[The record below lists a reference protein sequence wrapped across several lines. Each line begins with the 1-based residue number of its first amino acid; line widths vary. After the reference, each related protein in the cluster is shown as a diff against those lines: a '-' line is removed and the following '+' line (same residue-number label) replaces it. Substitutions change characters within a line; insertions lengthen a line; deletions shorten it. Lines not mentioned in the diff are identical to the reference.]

1 MIRSHFLAFF
11 TAMTVATLASAPA
24 GAAPVYKCTHGG
36 KVSYGDRPC
45 AHGPSMALPPPA
57 AGVDPEGKNT
67 VPGNDARTLLEI
79 EKLRIAREQTAQRA
93 AQRQERQERAR
104 QRADRA
110 AGARHKQ
117 CERLKLRQRWA
128 AEDAARARGAKREAA
143 QLKAR
148 RQAEA
153 LAVEC
158 PA

>member
-1 MIRSHFLAFF
+1 MIRSHFFILIATAALA
-11 TAMTVATLASAPA
+11 LAQAPA
-24 GAAPVYKCTHGG
+24 TAAPVYKCTHGG

-45 AHGPSMALPPPA
+45 AHGPSVALPPPA
-57 AGVDPEGKNT
+57 AGVDPEGRNA
-67 VPGNDARTLLEI
+67 VPGNDARALLAI
-79 EKLRIAREQTAQRA
+79 EKQRIAMEKDARREDRERQRA
-93 AQRQERQERAR
+93 A
-104 QRADRA
+104 RA

-128 AEDAARARGAKREAA
+128 TEDAARARGARREAA

-148 RQAEA
+148 RQAET